1 MLIAIETDDEV
12 KRRFDKFELPVWKND
27 LEFRRFLVSLEKT
40 LPLKYP
46 SYLHKNE
53 ELILW
58 LLERTEGILAEI
70 VHILKQACVRAIQ
83 MGEERITLEVAKKSV
98 GFLK

>member
-1 MLIAIETDDEV
+1 MIAVETDDKV
-12 KRRFDKFELPVWKND
+12 KIRFDKFELPVWKND
-27 LEFRRFLVSLEKT
+27 REFRRFLVSLEKI

-58 LLERTEGILAEI
+58 LLEKTEGILAEI
-70 VHILKQACVRAIQ
+70 VHILRQACVRAILR
-83 MGEERITLEVAKKSV
+83 GEEKSY
-98 GFLK
+98 LRNS